1 MPAIAI
7 SEPRSPAAIEGA
19 FAIRRRVFVEEQG
32 VGEALEFDARDAQAR
47 HLLASVDGE
56 PAGTLRIRL
65 LEGGRVAS
73 IERVAVLAAQR
84 RHRVGRALMVAAL
97 DLARAQGVHEA
108 RVHAQTVMQAFYA
121 GLGFVAIGGEFGEDG
136 IAHIAMRMP
145 LAAGTAAE
153 PAGTGRR

>member
-7 SEPRSPAAIEGA
+7 CEPQSPAGIERA
-19 FAIRRRVFVEEQG
+19 RAIRRRVFVEEQG
-32 VGEALEFDARDAQAR
+32 VGEALEFDALDAQAR

-65 LEGGRVAS
+65 LEGGRVAK

-84 RHRVGRALMVAAL
+84 RHRVGCALMLAAL
-97 DLARAQGVHEA
+97 DLARAQGVREA
-108 RVHAQTVMQAFYA
+108 RLHAQTAVQAFYT
-121 GLGFVAIGGEFGEDG
+121 GLGFVAIGAEFEEDG

-145 LAAGTAAE
+145 LAAATAVE
-153 PAGTGRR
+153 PAGMSRR